1 MKFSQYVKEATERLN
16 PAIANSRK
24 EQLTYSKLIL
34 IEEQGEIAAEIR
46 KPFYK
51 GNFHEKTFSITH
63 TKEELG
69 DVLWGVAL
77 YCKAKQIDTVAI
89 EKKIQNVD
97 KEKNNVIQLPNKEVL
112 TKIMFN
118 VEEKVDN
125 MIKSNKKEQNA
136 VISTLKSIEEFA
148 TELGSNIEELMA
160 ENIQKCNKRYNE
172 NGCRTNQM
180 QMQEEARE
188 R

>member
-34 IEEQGEIAAEIR
+34 IEEQGEIA
-46 KPFYK
+46 
-51 GNFHEKTFSITH
+51 
-63 TKEELG
+63 
-69 DVLWGVAL
+69 
-77 YCKAKQIDTVAI
+77 
-89 EKKIQNVD
+89 
-97 KEKNNVIQLPNKEVL
+97 
-112 TKIMFN
+112 
-118 VEEKVDN
+118 
-125 MIKSNKKEQNA
+125 
-136 VISTLKSIEEFA
+136 

-180 QMQEEARE
+180 KMQEEARE